1 MRFASL
7 CATALIVL
15 FATSAEAL
23 EAWGSL
29 LALDG
34 QGDPRTNPDGMTIT
48 LHTAVDRAADL
59 IDDSYT
65 EQSDVEATVRF
76 MLGVL
81 DMNVKPR
88 STEVWVDGTFRG
100 TCDAFDGH
108 PKKLHLRPG
117 THRIKLV
124 TPDGLEVARE
134 IRVRAGIE
142 FNVGIDLRS

>member
-15 FATSAEAL
+15 FATSAEAHRRGYRHHHGHRH
-23 EAWGSL
+23 AK
-29 LALDG
+29 
-34 QGDPRTNPDGMTIT
+34 
-48 LHTAVDRAADL
+48 AV
-59 IDDSYT
+59 I
-65 EQSDVEATVRF
+65 VVGKPKTVRAVVID
-76 MLGVL
+76 GVAHGTL

-88 STEVWVDGTFRG
+88 ATEVWVDGKLRG

-142 FNVGIDLRS
+142 VNVGIDLRS